1 MSRAVQVKVRP
12 GQALR
17 FPAQCVYCGAAA
29 EPALRLRQRIGRV
42 TREVHAP
49 LCADC
54 QQEVRRLSF
63 DEERWQ
69 KQGWLAA
76 GLVFLL
82 LVAAVVLLFPGAIS
96 LGYRI
101 LFALGVGGL
110 AVLAV
115 LSFFRQRSLRHARP
129 EKQAI
134 LAAAQLTDFTWQAM
148 TLRFADESYA
158 RRFSELNEP
167 MEMVDSI
174 PLSQTEVVT

>member
-1 MSRAVQVKVRP
+1 VSRAVQVKVQP

-29 EPALRLRQRIGRV
+29 EPALRLRHRIGRV

-54 QQEVRRLSF
+54 RQEVRRLSF

-76 GLVFLL
+76 GLVL
-82 LVAAVVLLFPGAIS
+82 VLLFAAVLLLSPGAIP
-96 LGYRI
+96 LGYRL
-101 LFALGVGGL
+101 LFALGVAGL

-115 LSFFRQRSLRHARP
+115 LSFFRQRSLRYARP

-134 LAAAQLTDFTWQAM
+134 LAAAHLTDFTWQTM
-148 TLRFADESYA
+148 TLRFADASYA
-158 RRFSELNEP
+158 RRFGELNEP